1 VDAFE
6 PDLTLWDP
14 WAPEEVARLLGDVDA
29 PWYIAAGWAI
39 DLFLGSVRRE
49 HEDIE
54 VAVPRSRRAEV
65 LDALKGFEFFAAG
78 VPSSG
83 FVTGLHAAD
92 ASDSDSHQTWVREP
106 ASGLWRLDIFSE
118 PSEGETWI
126 CRRNSQIRMPYAR
139 LIERTKEGIP
149 YGRPEVV
156 LLFKAK
162 AARAKDEDDFA
173 AVLTQLDGQRRRW
186 LARALELVHP
196 GHRWLERLS
205 EEQGEIDR

>member
-14 WAPEEVARLLGDVDA
+14 WEPEEVVRRLGDIEV

-39 DLFLGSVRRE
+39 DLFLGGARRE
-49 HEDIE
+49 HGDIE
-54 VAVPRSRRAEV
+54 IAVPRSRRAEV
-65 LDALKGFEFFAAG
+65 LDVLAGFEFFAAG

-83 FVTGLHAAD
+83 FVTALPLAE
-92 ASDSDSHQTWVREP
+92 DSDSHQTWVREP

-126 CRRNSQIRMPYAR
+126 CRRNGLIRMPYER
-139 LIERTKEGIP
+139 LIERTEEGIP

-162 AARAKDEDDFA
+162 AARSKDEDDFE
-173 AVLTQLDGQRRRW
+173 AVLSVLDGERRRW
-186 LARALELVHP
+186 LARSLELVHP
-196 GHRWLERLS
+196 GHRWLEQL
-205 EEQGEIDR
+205 